1 MQSELIMSSTTEEKT
16 IAKRIRSR
24 KPTHPGQIVKMDVL
38 EPLNLSVTEAAK
50 VLNVSRKHLSAFV
63 NERIPCSKDMAK
75 RLAIALGTSV
85 DVWLGMQNA
94 LDIWEMENSNDECY
108 LAVGKLAT
116 G

>member
-1 MQSELIMSSTTEEKT
+1 MSSTTEEKVMT
-16 IAKRIRSR
+16 KRIRKR
-24 KPTHPGQIVKMDVL
+24 KPVHPGQMVKLDVL

-50 VLNVSRKHLSAFV
+50 VMNVSRKHLSAFV

-94 LDIWEMENSNDECY
+94 LDVWEMENSNDDIY
-108 LAVGKLAT
+108 QSVGKLVAVNS
-116 G
+116 

>member
-1 MQSELIMSSTTEEKT
+1 MQSESIMSNTTEGLT
-16 IAKRIRSR
+16 MARRIRNR
-24 KPTHPGQIVKMDVL
+24 KPTHPGQVVKMDVL

-63 NERIPCSKDMAK
+63 NGRIPCSKDMAK

-94 LDIWEMENSNDECY
+94 LDIWEMENSNDACY
-108 LAVGKLAT
+108 QSVGKLAF
-116 G
+116 

>member
-1 MQSELIMSSTTEEKT
+1 MT
-16 IAKRIRSR
+16 KRIRKR
-24 KPTHPGQIVKMDVL
+24 KPVHPGQMVKLDVL

-50 VLNVSRKHLSAFV
+50 VMNVSRKHLSAFV

-94 LDIWEMENSNDECY
+94 LDVWEMENSNDDIY
-108 LAVGKLAT
+108 QSVGKLVAVNS
-116 G
+116 